1 MACAKWM
8 HTSVFLYAIALL
20 FSPLYEKF
28 PILKVTQDV
37 ADFPHFL
44 DGVKTMEMTEVW
56 KLAGILHKI
65 GYFYQDM
72 EDDIWNT

>member
-1 MACAKWM
+1 
-8 HTSVFLYAIALL
+8 
-20 FSPLYEKF
+20 
-28 PILKVTQDV
+28 
-37 ADFPHFL
+37 
-44 DGVKTMEMTEVW
+44 MEMTEAW

>member
-1 MACAKWM
+1 MRNFQ
-8 HTSVFLYAIALL
+8 FLR
-20 FSPLYEKF
+20 S
-28 PILKVTQDV
+28 QNV

-56 KLAGILHKI
+56 KLAGIPHKI